1 MVSGRGM
8 AARGSAA
15 GLDGFD
21 RAGFAGL
28 GTGSV
33 DFGCVDFSGV
43 GNGDADG
50 ACACAAWTPHNTS
63 ITGKIAKKRPTRAS
77 PRRMRHLCGI
87 AAAMAISLLS
97 RCDSVA
103 ATTIP
108 EVE

>member
-1 MVSGRGM
+1 M

-87 AAAMAISLLS
+87 VAPMAISLS
-97 RCDSVA
+97 NGCGSVA
-103 ATTIP
+103 TIESP
-108 EVE
+108 ESE